1 MFNEKRSHTDA
12 AITTLERQKKVCAR
26 VAPRWQWAFPFCWR
40 IWPPSDV
47 YTKIHQ
53 KEDGSHV
60 LRFPCLPHPSA
71 CAMLFCDVYLLNSGV
86 PEVVIFTPDSFFC
99 WIYLEMLEASTRRLQ
114 SWHLLQPL
122 YQQAQGF
129 SLLGVV
135 CSRFICV
142 PFPWMEAIILARF
155 PVRMTA
161 VAIGKVWCITVSW
174 PKRPPNSRR
183 EMAVVYRIGEID
195 ANFMTLLTSLCRS
208 CKSERDNAKNWKI
221 VMRSSR
227 PGRNSEIL
235 PRPSS
240 VTFVFQPGQ

>member
-1 MFNEKRSHTDA
+1 MFNEKRSHADA

-53 KEDGSHV
+53 KEDRSHV

-86 PEVVIFTPDSFFC
+86 PEVVSFTADSFF
-99 WIYLEMLEASTRRLQ
+99 WVNPFGHAWSINSQITIMTFAAAFLPTGTRFLTFGCCLFQ
-114 SWHLLQPL
+114 VHLRSFSMDGSNHSCKIPL
-122 YQQAQGF
+122 
-129 SLLGVV
+129 
-135 CSRFICV
+135 
-142 PFPWMEAIILARF
+142 
-155 PVRMTA
+155 RMTA

-174 PKRPPNSRR
+174 PKRPRNSRR

-221 VMRSSR
+221 AMRSSR
-227 PGRNSEIL
+227 PDRNYEIL

-240 VTFVFQPGQ
+240 VTFVLQSGQ

>member
-86 PEVVIFTPDSFFC
+86 PEVVIFTPDSFFLLNLFRNA
-99 WIYLEMLEASTRRLQ
+99 WSINSQIAIMTFAAAFVPTGTRFLTFGCCLFQ
-114 SWHLLQPL
+114 VHLRSFSMDGSNHSCKIPCENDCCCHWQGVMYHRFLTKTPSQ
-122 YQQAQGF
+122 QQA
-129 SLLGVV
+129 
-135 CSRFICV
+135 
-142 PFPWMEAIILARF
+142 
-155 PVRMTA
+155 
-161 VAIGKVWCITVSW
+161 
-174 PKRPPNSRR
+174 
-183 EMAVVYRIGEID
+183 
-195 ANFMTLLTSLCRS
+195 
-208 CKSERDNAKNWKI
+208 
-221 VMRSSR
+221 
-227 PGRNSEIL
+227 RNGSGL
-235 PRPSS
+235 
-240 VTFVFQPGQ
+240 